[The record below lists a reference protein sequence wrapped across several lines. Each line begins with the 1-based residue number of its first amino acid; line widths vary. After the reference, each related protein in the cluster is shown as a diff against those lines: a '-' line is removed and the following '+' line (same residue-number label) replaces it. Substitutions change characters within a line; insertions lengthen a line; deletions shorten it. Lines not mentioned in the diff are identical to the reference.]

1 MENQDDNCC
10 WNLQWDVGHA
20 IMDKVII
27 ISPLFPSL
35 PCPGDRLLRKTK
47 LKNVTDRQLFWIY
60 FLHLILVLPHEKGES
75 WLDWLL
81 KFEWILVSWR
91 PTWMTMDVLTH
102 LPIRGV
108 WRDAEIEILEEPA
121 KYCKMEYK
129 IYSPHFFLLFSSFS
143 KKNKQTKRSE
153 IVKLESS
160 SALFFSFFSIV
171 LFSFIFRHL
180 FNSFMILDSMCDL
193 FCPFPVHTSGT
204 VHISVNV
211 WDWQGG
217 KRAIKQPHTKR

>member
-143 KKNKQTKRSE
+143 KKKQTNKTKWDCKTW
-153 IVKLESS
+153 KLIG
-160 SALFFSFFSIV
+160 SFH
-171 LFSFIFRHL
+171 FIFFDCFVFFYFSPFVQL
-180 FNSFMILDSMCDL
+180 FYDIGFDVWLVLSISS
-193 FCPFPVHTSGT
+193 TYKWYGT
-204 VHISVNV
+204 H
-211 WDWQGG
+211 
-217 KRAIKQPHTKR
+217 

>member
-1 MENQDDNCC
+1 MFNTALTGKSTSFNHVYIPK
-10 WNLQWDVGHA
+10 L
-20 IMDKVII
+20 
-27 ISPLFPSL
+27 SSL
-35 PCPGDRLLRKTK
+35 SLSF
-47 LKNVTDRQLFWIY
+47 FWIY

-143 KKNKQTKRSE
+143 KKKQTNKTKWDCKTWKLIGSFLFIFFDCFVFFYFSPFVQLFYDIGSLYFQFQFYSLMLYVPLMLMRSY
-153 IVKLESS
+153 SS
-160 SALFFSFFSIV
+160 SALLCCFSDTVEISLVRI
-171 LFSFIFRHL
+171 
-180 FNSFMILDSMCDL
+180 
-193 FCPFPVHTSGT
+193 SGRIDQWLYDDDD
-204 VHISVNV
+204 VIC
-211 WDWQGG
+211 W
-217 KRAIKQPHTKR
+217 

>member
-1 MENQDDNCC
+1 MPR
-10 WNLQWDVGHA
+10 
-20 IMDKVII
+20 
-27 ISPLFPSL
+27 S
-35 PCPGDRLLRKTK
+35 R
-47 LKNVTDRQLFWIY
+47 
-60 FLHLILVLPHEKGES
+60 
-75 WLDWLL
+75 
-81 KFEWILVSWR
+81 SWR
-91 PTWMTMDVLTH
+91 SPQNIVRWNTKYIALTFF
-102 LPIRGV
+102 
-108 WRDAEIEILEEPA
+108 
-121 KYCKMEYK
+121 YC
-129 IYSPHFFLLFSSFS
+129 SLLLV

-211 WDWQGG
+211 WD
-217 KRAIKQPHTKR
+217 